1 MQFLFRKIYQELENH
16 LAEKQITVL
25 TGMRRTGKTTLLLR
39 LMDQVRPENKIY
51 IDLQRADNR
60 ELFSE
65 KNYDNI
71 LAEIARRGFD
81 AKKKLYVFLDEI
93 QLVPELPGVIKYLY
107 DHYDIKF
114 VITGSSSYY
123 MKNLFGESLAGRKKI
138 FELYP
143 LDFGEFLVFKNI
155 KSAARDMSELL
166 GRDFDK
172 YEYQRL
178 KIFYDEYIEYGGF
191 PEVALAGSLEKK
203 RDLLGDIIS
212 SYINIDVA
220 AMSDFRKKGDFYN
233 VIKILASRIG
243 SRADYAKIS
252 SVAGISAATLRNYMG
267 FFEDTY
273 LIKRVSVFTRNPDR
287 EIVKA
292 QKIYF
297 GDTGLAN
304 VLADLDSGAKFE
316 NAVFC
321 QLARQGKVRYYSL
334 KDGRE
339 MDFVFNDQIAFEV
352 KETPSEG
359 DWRGLVRLAKIAGLK
374 DCKLI
379 GRNEAAKFSNYIWGG
394 SIQ

>member
-1 MQFLFRKIYQELENH
+1 MQFLFRKIYQELEKH

-25 TGMRRTGKTTLLLR
+25 TGMRRTGKTTLILR
-39 LMDQVRPENKIY
+39 LMERVLSENKIY

-71 LAEIARRGFD
+71 LTEIGRRGFD
-81 AKKKLYVFLDEI
+81 VKKKLYVFLDEI
-93 QLVPELPGVIKYLY
+93 QLAPELPGVIKYLY

-114 VITGSSSYY
+114 AITGSSSYY

-143 LDFGEFLVFKNI
+143 LDFGEFLVFKNV
-155 KSAARDMSELL
+155 KSSSRNLTEILA
-166 GRDFDK
+166 RDFDK

-178 KIFYDEYIEYGGF
+178 KSFYYEYVEYGGF

-203 RDLLGDIIS
+203 RDLLNDIVS

-233 VIKILASRIG
+233 IIKLLASRVG

-252 SVAGISAATLRNYMG
+252 SIAGINAATLKNYMD

-273 LIKRVSVFTRNPDR
+273 LIKRVSVFTRNSDR

-292 QKIYF
+292 RKIYF
-297 GDTGLAN
+297 GDTGLVN

-321 QLARQGKVRYYSL
+321 QLARQGKVGYYSL

-339 MDFVFNDQIAFEV
+339 IDFVFNDQFALEA
-352 KETPSEG
+352 KETPSES
-359 DWRGLVRLAKIAGLK
+359 DWRVLLRLAKIAGLK
-374 DCKLI
+374 HCKLI
-379 GRNEAAKFSNYIWGG
+379 GKNESAKFSDYIWGG